1 VKLWGLPI
9 LLVAACGPSVP
20 STMSIAADGIVVT
33 VTTHP
38 YRYSVS
44 DGAGNV
50 VLSSAGDGAGD
61 GYGTVGWTTGQLFWG
76 TIAVPGYFTFDTQLD
91 KWRDSP
97 SVTRARQV
105 DAATL
110 ELTLSSG
117 VVQRLAVRASTLRVE
132 SRATSSTP
140 RAWSA
145 AFQSP
150 ADEGFFGFG
159 ERFNRLDQRGLS
171 LYSWAE
177 EGGLGK
183 DERTPA
189 SATNPWPNG
198 ETMTYYPVPFF
209 VSTRG
214 YAFWLDSTWR
224 NQFDLATDAPEKW
237 RVWDTGPTQA
247 YEVYVPIVGDARPW
261 PRQLVD
267 LFTARVG
274 RPMIPPAWA
283 FGPRRRINRNA
294 MVGGVLEP
302 QAMRNLGLALT
313 SVDDALHFLPA
324 GSEIGIEGEV
334 RTWVQAVT
342 ALGLRAIGYYN
353 PYVSKDPSPL
363 DPLKQLGLD
372 DGWFLK
378 SSDGTPSVVFL
389 ISGKFL
395 NLYTYDVTNP
405 AAVAS
410 FTQQFERAFSLG
422 YSGWM
427 YDFGEYVQPD
437 VVAANGMTGEQLH
450 SLFPV
455 LYDQAGH
462 DALEAG
468 PHKGD
473 WFFFARSGY
482 TGASQY
488 VPVVWSGDPD
498 ASFDDALGLPSVVR
512 AQMNMGV
519 SGVPHWGSDIGG
531 YKCAGGGHASADGE
545 LLARWIEV
553 GAIGSDMHDEDS
565 CAAAQDPGAKATIWS
580 SPDAQSAWKTY
591 AKLHTRLFPYLYT
604 LAQEA
609 HQTGAPTVRALFMEY
624 PDPSM
629 LHVTDEY
636 LLGPA
641 ILSAPVIQRG
651 ARTRTVTLPDGPWLD
666 WSAGAPVSGTVTAN
680 APLDVLPL
688 YLREGQL
695 VPLLDPT
702 IDTLADGATDPKV
715 IGPARVAGVYDV
727 VGLVGASRGAS
738 FTIYDGTKLD
748 VAWQGSL
755 VPPSLPAAASEADL
769 ATCAACFR
777 VDGQRVRISATG
789 NVTAGGLSLS
799 ATSTRR
805 IRWDLYL
812 VGP

>member
-1 VKLWGLPI
+1 VKRWGVLF
-9 LLVAACGPSVP
+9 LLLASCGSSVP
-20 STMSIAADGIVVT
+20 ATLTIAADGITVT
-33 VTTHP
+33 VSTRP
-38 YRYSVS
+38 YRYTVADAS
-44 DGAGNV
+44 GTV
-50 VLSSAGDGAGD
+50 VLASAPEGSGDGWGP
-61 GYGTVGWTTGQLFWG
+61 VGWTTGQLFWG

-91 KWRDSP
+91 PWRDAP
-97 SVTRARQV
+97 SVTQATQL
-105 DAATL
+105 DPATL

-117 VVQRLAVRASTLRVE
+117 VVQKLAVRASTLRVE
-132 SRATSSTP
+132 NRATGDKP

-145 AFQSP
+145 AFSSP

-183 DERTPA
+183 DEQTPK

-209 VSTRG
+209 VSTKG

-224 NQFDLATDAPEKW
+224 NQFDLATDHPDEW
-237 RVWDTGPTQA
+237 RVWDVGPSLA
-247 YEVYVPIVGDARPW
+247 YEVYVPIPDDARPW

-267 LFTARVG
+267 LFTATVG
-274 RPMIPPAWA
+274 RPMVPPAWA

-294 MVGGVLEP
+294 MVGSVLEA
-302 QAMRNLGLALT
+302 QAMRDADLALT

-324 GSEIGIEGEV
+324 GSELGIQPEV
-334 RTWVQAVT
+334 AAWTQAT
-342 ALGLRAIGYYN
+342 AALGLRAIGYYN

-363 DPLKQLGLD
+363 DALKQQGLD
-372 DGWFLK
+372 NGWFLK
-378 SSDGTPSVVFL
+378 SADGTPSVVFL

-395 NLYTYDVTNP
+395 NLYTYDVTQP
-405 AAVAS
+405 DAVAS
-410 FTQQFERAFSLG
+410 FTSQFQRAFDLG

-437 VVAANGMTGEQLH
+437 VVASNGMSGEELH
-450 SLFPV
+450 NLFPV

-512 AQMNMGV
+512 AQMNIGV

-545 LLARWIEV
+545 LLARWIEF
-553 GAIGSDMHDEDS
+553 GALGSDMHDEDA
-565 CAAAQDPGAKATIWS
+565 CAAAQDPGAKATIWTS
-580 SPDAQSAWKTY
+580 SDAQSAWKTY
-591 AKLHTRLFPYLYT
+591 ARLHTRLFPYLYT

-609 HQTGAPTVRALFMEY
+609 HQTGAPTVRPLFLEF
-624 PDPSM
+624 PDPA
-629 LHVTDEY
+629 LLKIEDEY
-636 LLGPA
+636 LVGPA
-641 ILSAPVIQRG
+641 ILSAPVVTRG
-651 ARTRTVTLPDGPWLD
+651 ARSRTVTLPDGQWLD
-666 WSAGAPVSGTVTAN
+666 WNAGAVVSGTVTAD

-695 VPLLDPT
+695 IPLLDPT
-702 IDTLADGATDPKV
+702 IDTLLDTATDATVVGPAKVGAT
-715 IGPARVAGVYDV
+715 YDV
-727 VGLVGASRGAS
+727 VGLVGASRAATLS
-738 FTIYDGTKLD
+738 LYDGTRLD
-748 VAWQGSL
+748 VSWQGGFAA
-755 VPPSLPAAASEADL
+755 PALPVAATEAEL
-769 ATCAACFR
+769 ATCAACWLK
-777 VDGQRVRISATG
+777 DGQRVRISASG
-789 NVTAGGLSLS
+789 SVQAGGLLLS
-799 ATSTRR
+799 AQGARR
-805 IRWDLYL
+805 IRWDLFL
-812 VGP
+812 VEP